1 MKDTA
6 PYNHQ
11 SPKHAK
17 LPSGSYAVNKRRCYR
32 QPRPR
37 PQGPGFQG
45 GLKPPLSSPS
55 SRHLPPCPRHLAS
68 PEPGRRSAT
77 PKTTRRTN
85 YCSHREAP
93 PLPDAPPPNAG
104 IRGRVDQAHG
114 PPPAPAPA
122 SPRPRISSEQP
133 GSADD
138 WKAAAGGEGPRPG
151 LRAAHSPPSRRPRCS
166 RCPLDQA
173 GRNGRPGWAGRGT
186 LRGHRRLVTEG
197 PSPPAVGPA
206 PGGAEEA
213 AERTS
218 RAAESFRQLPDLT
231 YTGPRYRL
239 TSPDCVTRRIA
250 SPAASQGLR
259 LRRRHRRLPCG
270 TPQRGGAS
278 CEGLLAAIR
287 QRFLVPAACGQGVPC
302 SSLPTKS
309 CSGPRG
315 RAHPQGTVTTRG
327 TSRKAGLG
335 AGTRRG
341 YWGRSRAQMPL
352 RSLENRPQA
361 GRDAAP
367 SSGVLFPRCPR
378 LCWGTRR
385 ARSQDCTLPSLLQGF
400 IFPGVPIPAKALFTT
415 ELPQRPIH
423 SSGESTINALR
434 FADSWKSCC
443 FHQFLLNTN

>member
-1 MKDTA
+1 MRFDQCRLKET
-6 PYNHQ
+6 PQ
-11 SPKHAK
+11 
-17 LPSGSYAVNKRRCYR
+17 RRCYR

-45 GLKPPLSSPS
+45 GLKSPLSSPS

-104 IRGRVDQAHG
+104 IRGRVDQALG

-122 SPRPRISSEQP
+122 SPRPRSSSEQP

-138 WKAAAGGEGPRPG
+138 WKAAAGGEGPGPG

-186 LRGHRRLVTEG
+186 LCGHRRLVTEG

-218 RAAESFRQLPDLT
+218 
-231 YTGPRYRL
+231 
-239 TSPDCVTRRIA
+239 
-250 SPAASQGLR
+250 
-259 LRRRHRRLPCG
+259 
-270 TPQRGGAS
+270 
-278 CEGLLAAIR
+278 
-287 QRFLVPAACGQGVPC
+287 
-302 SSLPTKS
+302 
-309 CSGPRG
+309 PRG

-341 YWGRSRAQMPL
+341 YWGRSRGQMPL
-352 RSLENRPQA
+352 RSLENRRQA
-361 GRDAAP
+361 GLGAAL
-367 SSGVLFPRCPR
+367 SSGVLFPRRPRCPSPAPLAHAQRLVRARPVGQAGRHSPPIGCSVVRPR
-378 LCWGTRR
+378 LPRFLELLRDPLRLGFGLVASGVWAVVLPGSFAELLSFPQHPYSAGQPTL
-385 ARSQDCTLPSLLQGF
+385 AVTGVHLPNLQQTTFRSFLISWCSGNSWIRDFSKLLSPSSPPPPGPNSCPSHPSPCSPCPPPTPLEWAF
-400 IFPGVPIPAKALFTT
+400 IKPKPKKPTDLAVTTTPGPG
-415 ELPQRPIH
+415 
-423 SSGESTINALR
+423 S
-434 FADSWKSCC
+434 
-443 FHQFLLNTN
+443 